1 MYLTMRWGALQRLQ
15 IISFQLP
22 QNQTMSCRVVSCRVV
37 SCRVVSCRVVACRE
51 VSCRVVT
58 CRVLSCRVVSCRVMS
73 GNNITCVCGCNMT
86 TLNSEK
92 RKISKHFHFIRMII
106 LKISSTHFSTVSTH
120 LQVFE
125 VSNNLEMC
133 VEVFYLTYLSM
144 FEVWGFWGFHE
155 YGDLKCGYG
164 TVRLGNYPIFLENV
178 LASSGGG
185 RRWRQHI
192 HSIQWDQPIKLYTLV
207 THNPHRQNP
216 PCTSDIYYIPL
227 SWDISFLSSV
237 KLKLFPI

>member
-1 MYLTMRWGALQRLQ
+1 
-15 IISFQLP
+15 
-22 QNQTMSCRVVSCRVV
+22 MSCRVVSCRVV

-144 FEVWGFWGFHE
+144 FEV
-155 YGDLKCGYG
+155 
-164 TVRLGNYPIFLENV
+164 
-178 LASSGGG
+178 
-185 RRWRQHI
+185 
-192 HSIQWDQPIKLYTLV
+192 
-207 THNPHRQNP
+207 
-216 PCTSDIYYIPL
+216 
-227 SWDISFLSSV
+227 
-237 KLKLFPI
+237 